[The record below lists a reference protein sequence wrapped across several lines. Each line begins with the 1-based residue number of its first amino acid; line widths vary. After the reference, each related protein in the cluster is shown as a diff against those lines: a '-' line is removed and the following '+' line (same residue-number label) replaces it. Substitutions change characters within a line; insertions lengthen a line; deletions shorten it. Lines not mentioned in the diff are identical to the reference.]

1 MQSLEWGYFVP
12 VAALFAVAVP
22 QPVTPTQ
29 QQAMFD
35 AVRQLLEQAHVQP
48 QDMPKQIISVEPE
61 GADRYKVH
69 MQMVQGD
76 GWFLLKWNGVSWEAT
91 GMPG

>member
-1 MQSLEWGYFVP
+1 MWHQLAP
-12 VAALFAVAVP
+12 VAALIAAAVP
-22 QPVTPTQ
+22 QPATPAQ

-48 QDMPKQIISVEPE
+48 QDMPKQISVEPD
-61 GADRYKVH
+61 GPDRYKVH

-76 GWFLLKWNGVSWEAT
+76 GWFLLKRSGTKWEAT
-91 GMPG
+91 GLPQ